1 MPSETDNILEFNQY
15 MKSDKMPYIIYADVG
30 LLIKKID
37 VFAINPENSSTKI
50 LESIFLVD
58 ILCKLYRL
66 LII

>member
-1 MPSETDNILEFNQY
+1 MPSEKDNILEFNQY

-37 VFAINPENSSTKI
+37 VFAINPETSSTKI